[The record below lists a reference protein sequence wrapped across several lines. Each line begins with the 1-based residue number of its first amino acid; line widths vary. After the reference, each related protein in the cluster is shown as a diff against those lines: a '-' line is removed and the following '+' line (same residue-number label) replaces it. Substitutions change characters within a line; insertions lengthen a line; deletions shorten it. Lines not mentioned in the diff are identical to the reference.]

1 MEILL
6 NSLKN
11 INSVNVDNYD
21 KVELSN
27 KLSLIHEYDI
37 RNVLS
42 ATEVFD
48 AEREANEIY
57 RIYGKIEYLSML
69 NGLKSS
75 YSGFTDFFNPQITGS
90 YKSLLNSFDFYLVKP
105 ASSGYTQITG
115 LTGGSSPASDTI
127 ILDEKFDTWVTSS
140 PSNYPLGWGVTAT
153 AGSYAQQ
160 TPSNQALFYL
170 HNDPFMNLVT
180 LNKTLTPIFGNI
192 KIETNVNILPNLVI
206 GTDLLTITLFDST
219 NAIIASFNT
228 LATSTGF
235 KEFEVDIPLSTP
247 VTKISIFAKSTNK
260 TLYMDYLKVYIPA
273 QEPVVSNN
281 LNYIRKFEVIATPN
295 EFELYPAG
303 FANNVYGEQAY
314 AFNFNEDFDVSG
326 LLDGFG
332 FPLTELFLYVQYKP
346 TLNGDGKPEKLFAT
360 TWSPVTDVE
369 STFELTPTVP
379 TFNIGDIL
387 FHNMNYI
394 GDVIG
399 YSKSQFYQAQE
410 HPQTFYIETPY
421 KGYIETTVTV
431 LGTTVTITIPADK
444 RLRWKYN
451 PFIPFQLRYFSDE
464 LYKENTGNTA
474 YDIVASIPYFATKL
488 DDMGNY
494 VWRKILPQG
503 YIDPLTGIGVDYP
516 FVNQRRYLFSNI
528 LFIITPDL
536 NDNETRLAFEEAWYT
551 RNPKIIAV
559 KPTSNLSNIGK
570 PCL

>member
-1 MEILL
+1 VEILL

-69 NGLKSS
+69 NGLKST
-75 YSGFTDFFNPQITGS
+75 YSGFTDFFNPQTTGS
-90 YKSLLNSFDFYLVKP
+90 YKNLLNSFDFYLVKP

-115 LTGGSSPASDTI
+115 ITGSS
-127 ILDEKFDTWVTSS
+127 
-140 PSNYPLGWGVTAT
+140 
-153 AGSYAQQ
+153 
-160 TPSNQALFYL
+160 
-170 HNDPFMNLVT
+170 
-180 LNKTLTPIFGNI
+180 
-192 KIETNVNILPNLVI
+192 
-206 GTDLLTITLFDST
+206 LLYDD
-219 NAIIASFNT
+219 AIDN
-228 LATSTGF
+228 
-235 KEFEVDIPLSTP
+235 
-247 VTKISIFAKSTNK
+247 
-260 TLYMDYLKVYIPA
+260 
-273 QEPVVSNN
+273 
-281 LNYIRKFEVIATPN
+281 IRKFEVIATPSDL
-295 EFELYPAG
+295 ELYPAG

-314 AFNFNEDFDVSG
+314 AFNFSKDFDVSG

-332 FPLTELFLYVQYKP
+332 FPLTELFLYAQYKP
-346 TLNGDGKPEKLFAT
+346 QLNGDNKPEKLFAT
-360 TWSPVTDVE
+360 TWSPVTDAE

-421 KGYIETTVTV
+421 KGFIEI
-431 LGTTVTITIPADK
+431 TITPFFGPPIVIKTPIDK

-451 PFIPFQLRYFSDE
+451 PFIPFQLRYFSNE

-474 YDIVASIPYFATKL
+474 YDIVSSIPYYATKL

-494 VWRKILPQG
+494 VWREILPQG
-503 YIDPLTGIGVDYP
+503 YTDPLTGIGVDYP

-528 LFIITPDL
+528 VFIITPDL
-536 NDNETRLAFEEAWYT
+536 NDTETRLAFEEAWYT
-551 RNPKIIAV
+551 KNSTIRAI
-559 KPTSNLSNIGK
+559 KPTSDLGNIGK